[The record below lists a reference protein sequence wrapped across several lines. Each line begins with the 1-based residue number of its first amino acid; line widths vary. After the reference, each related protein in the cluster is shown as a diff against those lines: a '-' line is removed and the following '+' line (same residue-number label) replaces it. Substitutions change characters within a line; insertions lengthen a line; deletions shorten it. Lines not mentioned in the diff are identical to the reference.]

1 MASGSKTNSVF
12 TDNSVAKGKSEGIKD
27 KNIGYGGQHIKT
39 AYPMDNIHGL
49 DLPDTM
55 GGTLRGG
62 PDNLKHSLSGASA
75 VQRGPGAAGKV
86 KYNTGD

>member
-12 TDNSVAKGKSEGIKD
+12 TGNSVGDGKPSGIKD
-27 KNIGYGGQHIKT
+27 KGIGFGGQSIKS

-55 GGTLRGG
+55 GGSLRGG
-62 PDNLKHSLSGASA
+62 PDNLKHSLTGASA